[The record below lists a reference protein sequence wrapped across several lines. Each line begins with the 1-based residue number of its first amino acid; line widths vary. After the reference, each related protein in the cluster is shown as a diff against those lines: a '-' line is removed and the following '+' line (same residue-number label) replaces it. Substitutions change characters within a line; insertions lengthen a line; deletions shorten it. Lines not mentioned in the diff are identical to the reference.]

1 MSKLVAGASLE
12 RMQGRRSLCGLL
24 GIPPRRKRDCCLHL
38 DNVDVRKP
46 DPSTYDQ
53 IRLLS
58 LGLPIT
64 FNSPDIDTINFWPVV
79 PIPELNVRLRNLSTE
94 VPAAGTR
101 VDMAWSRWGIGQVR
115 LPIGSITTN
124 LGPGAEG
131 AVKLA
136 TPPALIAEKRFG
148 LFVTVFHPHDK
159 DAGNNTGEQV
169 IDGMRT
175 SEGRTRSF
183 TFPVRNPGS
192 AGGTIHLQVLPG
204 PAAPW
209 ASLSAS
215 TFTLAPGAEASVTL
229 TLTVPAAAPVSPPG
243 TLVTTMVD
251 VLATLNGAY
260 LGGINIFILIDG

>member
-1 MSKLVAGASLE
+1 MNKLYSGSSSE
-12 RMQGRRSLCGLL
+12 RAQGGRSLCRLL
-24 GIPPRRKRDCCLHL
+24 GTLPRRKRDCCVPL

-53 IRLLS
+53 TRLLS
-58 LGLPIT
+58 AGVPIT

-115 LPIGSITTN
+115 SPVGSIAID
-124 LGPGAEG
+124 LAPGTEG

-136 TPPALIAEKRFG
+136 TPPALIAAGRFA
-148 LFVTVFHPHDK
+148 LFVKVFHPHDK
-159 DAGNNTGEQV
+159 DAGNNTGEQT

-183 TFPVRNPGS
+183 TFPVRNPGPA
-192 AGGTIHLQVLPG
+192 AGNIQLQVLAG

-209 ASLSAS
+209 AALSAS
-215 TFTLAPGAEASVTL
+215 NFTLAPGTETNATL
-229 TLTVPAAAPVSPPG
+229 TISVPAAVPVSPPG
-243 TLVTTMVD
+243 TLVTTMLD
-251 VLATLNGAY
+251 VMATLNGAY